1 MIRCLLV
8 GLIFFIS
15 INTVSAQPATNVVVS
30 IRPIHSI
37 VSALMEGVS
46 EPRLLLDS
54 NESAHTFHLKPSQ
67 LKLLSNAD
75 LLITIGDSFESGLS
89 KVIRNI
95 DQNYRLNLSEIK
107 ELQIYDFR
115 DHNEIEH
122 DEHDEHDKDLHLWLD
137 TGNVQIITEK
147 IKQRLIEI
155 NPSNKE
161 KYNTNYLEIESK
173 LNQLNEVL
181 KLQLEP
187 LKSTPFAVFADRLQY
202 LEKKFEMQR
211 PVIITPYHGARLSI
225 NRALKAKNNM
235 KNLGVKCLIYGPEN
249 TSKQVAVLSE
259 GLNINTQSV
268 DILGVK
274 LNPGPDQYFNL
285 MQEISSQLVTCLE

>member
-1 MIRCLLV
+1 MNRRLLL

-15 INTVSAQPATNVVVS
+15 ININAAQQIPNIVVS
-30 IRPIHSI
+30 IKPIHSI
-37 VSALMEGVS
+37 VSALMNGVS
-46 EPRLLLDS
+46 KPQLLLDS
-54 NESAHTFHLKPSQ
+54 NDSAHTFHLKPSQ

-115 DHNEIEH
+115 DHNEIEY

-137 TGNVQIITEK
+137 TGNVQIIAEK

-161 KYNTNYLEIESK
+161 RYNTNYLELESK
-173 LNQLNEVL
+173 LNQLEE
-181 KLQLEP
+181 KIQLQLEP
-187 LKSTPFAVFADRLQY
+187 IKSTPFAIYADILQY
-202 LEKKFEMQR
+202 FEKNFDLNK
-211 PVIITPYHGARLSI
+211 PVIIAPYHGARLSI
-225 NRALKAKNNM
+225 NRVIKAKNKM
-235 KNLGVKCLIYGPEN
+235 KNQKTRCLIYGSEN
-249 TSKQVAVLSE
+249 TSKQINVLTE
-259 GLNINTQSV
+259 GLDIKAHSV

-274 LNPGPDQYFNL
+274 LEPGSEQYFDL
-285 MQEISSQLVTCLE
+285 MKEISNQLASCLE

>member
-37 VSALMEGVS
+37 VSALMEEVS

-54 NESAHTFHLKPSQ
+54 NDSAHTFHLKPSQ

-137 TGNVQIITEK
+137 VGNVQIIAEK

-161 KYNTNYLEIESK
+161 KYNTNYLELESK
-173 LNQLNEVL
+173 LNQLEE
-181 KLQLEP
+181 KIQFQLEP
-187 LKSTPFAVFADRLQY
+187 IKSTPFAIYADILQY
-202 LEKKFEMQR
+202 FEKNFDLNK
-211 PVIITPYHGARLSI
+211 PVIIAPYHGARLSI
-225 NRALKAKNNM
+225 NRVIKAKNKM
-235 KNLGVKCLIYGPEN
+235 KNQKTRCLIYGSEN
-249 TSKQVAVLSE
+249 TSKQINVLTE
-259 GLNINTQSV
+259 GLDIKAHSV

-274 LNPGPDQYFNL
+274 LEPGSEQYFDL
-285 MQEISSQLVTCLE
+285 MKEILNQLASCLE

>member
-15 INTVSAQPATNVVVS
+15 ISAVSAQPATNVVVS

-54 NESAHTFHLKPSQ
+54 NDSAHTFHLKPSQ
-67 LKLLSNAD
+67 LKLLSNVD
-75 LLITIGDSFESGLS
+75 LLITIGDSFESGLT

-137 TGNVQIITEK
+137 VGNVQIIAEK
-147 IKQRLIEI
+147 IKQKLIEI

-161 KYNTNYLEIESK
+161 KYNTNYLELKSK
-173 LNQLNEVL
+173 LNQLEE
-181 KLQLEP
+181 KIQFQLEP
-187 LKSTPFAVFADRLQY
+187 IKSTPFAIYADILQY
-202 LEKKFEMQR
+202 FEKNFDLNK
-211 PVIITPYHGARLSI
+211 PVIIAPYHGARLSI
-225 NRALKAKNNM
+225 NRVIKAKNKM
-235 KNLGVKCLIYGPEN
+235 KNQKTRCLIYGSEN
-249 TSKQVAVLSE
+249 TSKQINVLTE
-259 GLNINTQSV
+259 GLDIKAHSV

-274 LNPGPDQYFNL
+274 LEPGSEQYFDL
-285 MQEISSQLVTCLE
+285 MKEISNQLASCLE